1 MIENLEKPRIAISF
15 DLGTTSVGW
24 SILKINSKEVSNEN
38 LEIIDMGVRLFD
50 DVASKDVNVETRRVA
65 RSRRRRINR
74 QRIRKSDLCKLLIDF
89 KIVENKEDFEQ
100 KIRNSIFDSFE
111 QKWLMPLDIKIK
123 GLDNELNSNELTL
136 ILHNYIKHRGTL
148 NTIDQSEESE
158 KELEKL
164 QNNYNKALFPCQNQQ
179 NLFNITGKV
188 LGNKENSVISNE
200 DWQKEII
207 KILNNQ
213 KWINNLESFKNEY
226 LKLFSRCRHYSQG
239 PGSEKSPSP
248 YGLYRIDEK
257 TNQVKKIGE
266 NLWDS
271 LIGKCSYYKEEPRN
285 FKKSPI
291 TEFFNLLNDFANMKV
306 TNEEKY
312 LSLDQKLQ
320 ILKQTT
326 NYKDLTLDKFLKKIE
341 LKKEDIKS
349 GLKHKDDKFE
359 IEKLETTKKLYKWLV
374 DNGFLKEINFSI
386 EQIQEIDKIFSI
398 ANKKQNV
405 KERFETLWNN
415 KEIFKSKS
423 FNNVDINQEM
433 IQELA
438 QLKIWS
444 SGTSSLSSKAQLEF
458 INWSLSDP
466 DSVGKNQMN
475 FFQENK
481 ENNQQD
487 KIFEKYK
494 YFPNNYFENEI
505 MPLTVKR
512 TFNQTIKVLNSILQN
527 KKYSKY
533 QISHIFIE
541 LAREMNSKDE
551 KKNIEN
557 ELRQNKKYLEN
568 KIKEFGVDESR
579 LKYGEN
585 RIKFLLWIQQNKQ
598 DLYDG
603 KDIDLNTLLNDPQ
616 AYNIEHVIPE
626 SVSLNDSMANKV
638 LASTINNQQKGDLT
652 PYQWL
657 SKMGKFED
665 YEKRCLNLLNNV
677 QSAKDKAKL
686 KSKIENYLLYK
697 KDPDEELTGFVSRQ
711 LNDTRYIS
719 TLLFNELNSFF
730 KQSDYWKN
738 QKIIIQPING
748 VLTSFARKNWFSES
762 SFEKQQRLLIK
773 NRDIY
778 SHHAID
784 ATIIG
789 FLGLNSNIQKLLKFK
804 NKNIVKK
811 NVDGKIVYV
820 DRETGEVSYEKQDF
834 LKYQSQISQYFEK
847 QMRDFL
853 DKSIKSKWVKFSRMV
868 ERKNNSPLSNETLYS
883 ILSTNEFDNKGEII
897 NKFYKIDN
905 LKLLDLTEEDL
916 DEYFWDETI
925 LNNLDQKQKDKY
937 EKSRNSLIVYHA
949 DKTLYNELKTIYLQY
964 KENKKNNN
972 PFIKYLN
979 SDFVKE
985 SLKIDQDVNL
995 DKIPIFINQKENNT
1009 LKIKTWVKK
1018 LKIKDSEI
1026 NPDEILKLKNHSNK
1040 AFYDSLKPLA
1050 IRIYKDKNNKY
1061 QSVFINALNVKWDYK
1076 NQKLIVDE
1084 EKIKK
1089 ALKDKNIESSRFLE
1103 INKGKTLIL
1112 NNDLYYFNGGGNR
1125 NQNQLEL
1132 KILSMK
1138 NELAHKNSNWNQAPS
1153 RDRWQIKTPSIAR
1166 DFKLCKVDPLGNVYD
1181 IFSFDEYFENNMLK
1195 Y

>member
-1 MIENLEKPRIAISF
+1 M
-15 DLGTTSVGW
+15 
-24 SILKINSKEVSNEN
+24 
-38 LEIIDMGVRLFD
+38 
-50 DVASKDVNVETRRVA
+50 
-65 RSRRRRINR
+65 
-74 QRIRKSDLCKLLIDF
+74 
-89 KIVENKEDFEQ
+89 
-100 KIRNSIFDSFE
+100 
-111 QKWLMPLDIKIK
+111 
-123 GLDNELNSNELTL
+123 
-136 ILHNYIKHRGTL
+136 
-148 NTIDQSEESE
+148 
-158 KELEKL
+158 
-164 QNNYNKALFPCQNQQ
+164 
-179 NLFNITGKV
+179 
-188 LGNKENSVISNE
+188 
-200 DWQKEII
+200 
-207 KILNNQ
+207 
-213 KWINNLESFKNEY
+213 
-226 LKLFSRCRHYSQG
+226 
-239 PGSEKSPSP
+239 
-248 YGLYRIDEK
+248 
-257 TNQVKKIGE
+257 
-266 NLWDS
+266 
-271 LIGKCSYYKEEPRN
+271 
-285 FKKSPI
+285 
-291 TEFFNLLNDFANMKV
+291 
-306 TNEEKY
+306 
-312 LSLDQKLQ
+312 
-320 ILKQTT
+320 
-326 NYKDLTLDKFLKKIE
+326 
-341 LKKEDIKS
+341 
-349 GLKHKDDKFE
+349 
-359 IEKLETTKKLYKWLV
+359 
-374 DNGFLKEINFSI
+374 
-386 EQIQEIDKIFSI
+386 
-398 ANKKQNV
+398 
-405 KERFETLWNN
+405 WNN

-762 SFEKQQRLLIK
+762 SFDKSQRLLIK

-811 NVDGKIVYV
+811 NIDGKIVYV
-820 DRETGEVSYEKQDF
+820 DRETGEISYEKQDF

-853 DKSIKSKWVKFSRMV
+853 DKSVRSKWVKFSRMV
-868 ERKNNSPLSNETLYS
+868 ERKNNSPLSKETLYS

-964 KENKKNNN
+964 KENKKTNN
-972 PFIKYLN
+972 PFMKYLN
-979 SDFVKE
+979 SDFVKK

-1061 QSVFINALNVKWDYK
+1061 QSIFINALNVKWDYK

-1125 NQNQLEL
+1125 NKNQLEL

-1138 NELAHKNSNWNQAPS
+1138 NELAQKYSNWNQAPS
-1153 RDRWQIKTPSIAR
+1153 RDQWQITTPSIAR